1 MKRVVPFLLLVSVVL
16 VACGGET
23 TAGGHDHAGDSQ
35 AHDQGTSDE
44 GTVPG
49 KPAAAADADREVK
62 VVASDE
68 LRFNP
73 DAVQVK
79 AGEIVTFVVTNEGNT
94 DHEFVL
100 GDAAY
105 QAAHEEAHSHGM
117 SMQNAV
123 TVKPGETQTLTWQF
137 TDRAR
142 VLYGCHVPGH
152 YDGGM
157 VGTIQVT

>member
-1 MKRVVPFLLLVSVVL
+1 MLLASVVS
-16 VACGGET
+16 VACGGGT
-23 TAGGHDHAGDSQ
+23 TTGGHDHAGGGH
-35 AHDQGTSDE
+35 AHEDGKEDE

-49 KPAAAADADREVK
+49 KPADAADADREVK
-62 VVASDE
+62 VTASDE
-68 LRFNP
+68 LRFDP
-73 DAVQVK
+73 ATVQVK
-79 AGEIVTFVVTNEGNT
+79 AGEIVTFVVTNKGKA

-105 QAAHEEAHSHGM
+105 QAAHETVHEHGM

-157 VGTIQVT
+157 VGSIQVT